1 MRLVPKEEPPA
12 AVPSEAAK
20 DPAAEL
26 KKAKQ
31 NPDLKWFY
39 DTLALVGGAGGSYL
53 AQDWAVSSAVADK
66 MAAAEKDPSKPM
78 ADVYKEIS
86 GLLGI
91 AAGVEL
97 ALAIGLGYVAFK
109 HVEAGPGRFLVFGL
123 AAGLGAGAIVN
134 GIDAYNHV
142 KLAEDAKA
150 AVSAPGGAA
159 PGSYAGA
166 AYTR

>member
-1 MRLVPKEEPPA
+1 
-12 AVPSEAAK
+12 
-20 DPAAEL
+20 
-26 KKAKQ
+26 
-31 NPDLKWFY
+31 
-39 DTLALVGGAGGSYL
+39 
-53 AQDWAVSSAVADK
+53 

-78 ADVYKEIS
+78 ADTYKEIS

-91 AAGVEL
+91 AAGLEL

-150 AVSAPGGAA
+150 AMAPANGAA
-159 PGSYAGA
+159 AGLAGA
-166 AYTR
+166 AYQR